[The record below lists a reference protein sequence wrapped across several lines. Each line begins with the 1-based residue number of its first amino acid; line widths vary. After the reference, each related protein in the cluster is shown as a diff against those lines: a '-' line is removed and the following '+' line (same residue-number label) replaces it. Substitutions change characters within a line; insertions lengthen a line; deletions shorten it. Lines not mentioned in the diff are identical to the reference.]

1 MAINGGCQQ
10 DTLLLTTS
18 IYCHSGFWVNTPLL
32 KSIASNGMGKTLCLG
47 KTSIPKSIPGIV
59 LSSMERTIPGIDLGI
74 EVLPKHNVFP
84 IPLEAIDL
92 SNGVLTQN
100 PEWQ

>member
-1 MAINGGCQQ
+1 VEPYVAFPDQDYARKAVRFERRLELGMEGHRFFDLVRWGVLESTINA
-10 DTLLLTTS
+10 
-18 IYCHSGFWVNTPLL
+18 YFANE
-32 KSIASNGMGKTLCLG
+32 
-47 KTSIPKSIPGIV
+47 
-59 LSSMERTIPGIDLGI
+59 ERTIPGIDLGI
-74 EVLPKHNVFP
+74 KAQPKHNVFP